1 MAGEGQSGNH
11 FKSWQEE
18 IYWTHF
24 QFIHFTQF
32 LHNDFQQQLALP
44 KTFSDNLKKKLPENV
59 TLKGPSGVLWNIG
72 LVIRDDSVYFENGWE
87 RFVKDHSLK
96 ENDFLVFKYNGESL
110 FEVLVFDGN
119 SFCEKATS
127 YFVGKCG
134 PAQAEQG
141 GTKAKDNNNSVE
153 EVNTASNG
161 GVECGSSEKFR
172 RLKKVGTPLAVP
184 FETANG
190 KTSNAGVRTD
200 SPELFPA
207 DAVTKTT
214 PLVVPFQSAG
224 KRIKKPVNEI
234 SPGPTKKRGRPPK
247 VDNSSETIRD
257 LVAYSK
263 EHSDSSMFIVQTS
276 SPLSFIIVL
285 SMVNILQCTKVLSRF
300 DTKLNPR
307 LSIVRYSAAMEV

>member
-1 MAGEGQSGNH
+1 MGTEGQNGGGT
-11 FKSWQEE
+11 KSWQED

-32 LHNDFQQQLALP
+32 LHNDFQQQLELP

-59 TLKGPSGVLWNIG
+59 ALKGPSGVVWNIG
-72 LVIRDDSVYFENGWE
+72 LVIRDDSVYFVNGWE

-119 SFCEKATS
+119 SFCEKAAS

-141 GTKAKDNNNSVE
+141 ARKEKDNNNSVE

-190 KTSNAGVRTD
+190 NTSNAGVRTD
-200 SPELFPA
+200 SPEVFTA

-214 PLVVPFQSAG
+214 PVVVPFQSAG
-224 KRIKKPVNEI
+224 KKTKKPVNDVT
-234 SPGPTKKRGRPPK
+234 PGPTKKRGRPPK

-263 EHSDSSMFIVQTS
+263 EHSDSKGKDVDAHDEIQGGS
-276 SPLSFIIVL
+276 
-285 SMVNILQCTKVLSRF
+285 
-300 DTKLNPR
+300 
-307 LSIVRYSAAMEV
+307 